1 MLDKRLLVF
10 RIRNM
15 DEQIMAIRKS
25 GGQYSVTIPLK
36 MAEAAGYKD
45 GKYVIIS
52 QSKNGNIKIRRSG
65 VGSSKSGSVPKD

>member
-1 MLDKRLLVF
+1 MLDNSLLVF

-36 MAEAAGYKD
+36 MAEAAGYRD

-52 QSKNGNIKIRRSG
+52 QSKNGNLRIRRSG
-65 VGSSKSGSVPKD
+65 VGISKEGSISKA